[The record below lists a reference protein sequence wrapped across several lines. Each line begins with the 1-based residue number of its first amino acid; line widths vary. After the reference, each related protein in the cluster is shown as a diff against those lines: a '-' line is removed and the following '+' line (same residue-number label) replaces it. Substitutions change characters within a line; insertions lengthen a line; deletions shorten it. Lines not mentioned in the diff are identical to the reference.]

1 MSNVSGLSW
10 LEFLHLFQCIHKVG
24 IVLSCATLTMRLAVF
39 AVRCCGHEGQFLKMP
54 FRKVGKIN
62 TALARAYTTLN
73 RLHLFVGNASSY
85 CFAFVRVAII
95 EFAFLIA
102 DGRDGRQRPINR
114 HSIFVHECR
123 LSMVDRTLW
132 AATPLARQRLFMA
145 ASGTREG
152 LLSGNGNTSN
162 RDARHIRMTL
172 IDTTAC
178 RFIEAVVMDSVS
190 QCPARL
196 SDPAFPSA
204 HIFSRVAAQFHP
216 RACYR
221 L

>member
-1 MSNVSGLSW
+1 MQYCTSMSNVSGLSW

-102 DGRDGRQRPINR
+102 DGRDGRQRPK
-114 HSIFVHECR
+114 CR
-123 LSMVDRTLW
+123 MWRQTPGRPLKRGLLPSM
-132 AATPLARQRLFMA
+132 ARNVERLFWVGLTH
-145 ASGTREG
+145 SGFPIPVG
-152 LLSGNGNTSN
+152 HSLCQIKS
-162 RDARHIRMTL
+162 
-172 IDTTAC
+172 
-178 RFIEAVVMDSVS
+178 RFLQLSVS
-190 QCPARL
+190 QSARRLIPLHPAT
-196 SDPAFPSA
+196 
-204 HIFSRVAAQFHP
+204 
-216 RACYR
+216 
-221 L
+221 